1 MKLLALRLY
10 NEMDDEFLKTTIIDR
25 FEGYE
30 LVELLNIPIEE
41 IVEAFQDRIFSERDF
56 LENYL
61 NYGR

>member
-1 MKLLALRLY
+1 
-10 NEMDDEFLKTTIIDR
+10 MDDEFLKTTIIDR

-30 LVELLNIPIEE
+30 LVELLNITIDE